1 MGAWANVDLRA
12 LTPRRRSIVIA
23 TALICLT
30 VAFALS
36 YAVYRHFGAP
46 RNEYDLKIY
55 FAALNDWRSGGG
67 LYGLVQYD
75 PTNGWLGFTYP
86 PVAALFMSPMTGLT
100 IKPVIALSSL
110 AIFVSVVAIAVL
122 SVRERIHARRPQL
135 LFVAGLATAAAFC
148 LQPISQTLAYGQ
160 VNTFLALLV
169 MFDVFV
175 LGRRGSRWAGV
186 GIGLAMAIKLTPAI
200 FLVYLVVSRQWRML
214 RVALLTAAAATLV
227 AAVVTPTATWQYFTS
242 LLWDSSRVGVPDN
255 TANQS
260 INGLLARFAAPLPP
274 DKIAWALGALLV
286 MLVGI
291 RRLRQAVV
299 AGDTLL
305 AVTITGLLGVL
316 ISPVSW
322 IHHAVWILP
331 AMVLSVSRLVS
342 TWPIRWFRLLVSS
355 ASLAELG
362 RDERRQVWCWFGT
375 LLLSV
380 TGLLVFVMNTRD
392 FFGLPDANYAT
403 LGAWAALAG
412 SAQTIWMLGAV
423 AFLPARQSRPFRAV
437 EPDAVEPGTTE
448 RSAVPRSAIE
458 HSAAGSAVAN
468 ESAIANSRS
477 SVRVES

>member
-1 MGAWANVDLRA
+1 MRTVIELGSLRSVGAWANVDLRT
-12 LTPRRRSIVIA
+12 LTTRRRSIVIGA
-23 TALICLT
+23 AGICLL
-30 VAFALS
+30 VAFASS

-55 FAALNDWRSGGG
+55 FAALNEWRSGGG
-67 LYGLVQYD
+67 LYGLVQRD

-110 AIFVSVVAIAVL
+110 AIFGSVVAIAVL
-122 SVRERIHARRPQL
+122 AVRERITARRPQL

-175 LGRRGSRWAGV
+175 LGRRGSKWAGV

-200 FLVYLVVSRQWRML
+200 FLVYLIVSRQWRML
-214 RVALLTAAAATLV
+214 RVAMLTAIAATLV
-227 AAVVTPTATWQYFTS
+227 AAVVAPTATWQYFTS

-260 INGLLARFAAPLPP
+260 INGVLARFAAPLAP
-274 DKIAWALGALLV
+274 DKIAWVLGALLIL
-286 MLVGI
+286 LVGI
-291 RRLRQAVV
+291 RRVRQAVV

-305 AVTITGLLGVL
+305 AVTVTGLLGVL

-331 AMVLSVSRLVS
+331 AMVLSISRLIS
-342 TWPIRWFRLLVSS
+342 TVPVRWFRLLASS
-355 ASLAELG
+355 ASFVGLDRA
-362 RDERRQVWCWFGT
+362 ERRYAIRWFGT
-375 LLLSV
+375 LFLTVDRLAR
-380 TGLLVFVMNTRD
+380 LRD
-392 FFGLPDANYAT
+392 
-403 LGAWAALAG
+403 
-412 SAQTIWMLGAV
+412 
-423 AFLPARQSRPFRAV
+423 
-437 EPDAVEPGTTE
+437 
-448 RSAVPRSAIE
+448 E
-458 HSAAGSAVAN
+458 HP
-468 ESAIANSRS
+468 
-477 SVRVES
+477 